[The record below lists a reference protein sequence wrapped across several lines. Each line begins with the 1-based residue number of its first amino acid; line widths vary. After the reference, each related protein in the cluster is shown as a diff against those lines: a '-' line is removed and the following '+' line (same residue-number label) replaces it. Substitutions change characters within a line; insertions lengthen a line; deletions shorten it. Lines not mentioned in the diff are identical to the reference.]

1 MHIQQYTENIMKRY
15 DRNGNGVLELKPV
28 PILAPVPEVTGRA
41 RDFFEQT
48 SPVRYITERN
58 MLNNAVYN
66 YIDENKDGQ
75 VGLLE
80 GIKAWFKFGVNG
92 MF

>member
-1 MHIQQYTENIMKRY
+1 MHIQQYTENIMRKY

-28 PILAPVPEVTGRA
+28 PILAPVPEVTGKA
-41 RDFFEQT
+41 RDFFEAT

-58 MLNNAVYN
+58 MINNAVYH
-66 YIDENKDGQ
+66 YIDENKDGN

-80 GIKAWFKFGVNG
+80 GLKAWFKFGVNG
-92 MF
+92 LF

>member
-1 MHIQQYTENIMKRY
+1 MHIQQYTENLMRKY

-28 PILAPVPEVTGRA
+28 PILAPVPEVSGKA
-41 RDFFEQT
+41 RDFFEAT

-58 MLNNAVYN
+58 MINNAVYQ
-66 YIDENKDGQ
+66 YIDENKDGN

-80 GIKAWFKFGVNG
+80 GIKAWIKFGVNG
-92 MF
+92 LF